1 MRKDIMLCFLSDVKT
16 QDKKISVAEYQNIGD
31 QKECHTTNES
41 AVRYLLYGSNEPVD
55 KLSRLFLVRTNKVTG
70 NITCLVKEQDLEGKE
85 TSRYTDYKDEQE
97 RTWTHYKYFLHRISE
112 LIADTEEIEDIRV
125 RDIVEHI
132 DFDEDKPIE
141 ENMNALIRVASCVRA
156 YAKSV
161 REDDPA
167 AEIVLHVDCTGGM
180 RNASMILVAL
190 MRLLQYERIEI
201 GKVLYSN
208 FNRNDPQ
215 KNRVEEV
222 NPLYSF
228 FDLVAGAEEFV
239 RHGEVTVLNKF
250 FEKRERSIH
259 LDTLLNAMQKFAE
272 ELKLCH
278 YGDLSE
284 AITALRDAI
293 HDFPEIT
300 PSDVSSAAKQNDD
313 LMCQMLARIQ
323 EDYAPILKEELDDIA
338 LIRWCI
344 SHNLLQQAMTLFTE
358 RVPESLVKSE
368 FLWIQPAYQTDF
380 SNEQKKD
387 SMNRTEAFYL
397 VNIYPKSRGD
407 VGQQKD
413 TQDTMLN
420 RAKKVWKERFG
431 EFLQNLLTEPHHV
444 EKQDIHKLLEK
455 PLPEFDE
462 IRLSNA
468 AELGKIL
475 FSIHTMCRAQAGE
488 ISPVRAQIQDYLE
501 RVQKWYTDPKTV
513 KAHAI
518 TQPEDI
524 FTKDDHELA
533 GTIIKFM
540 EEKVGQARFYLS
552 VERMRGAVRMN
563 EGRLCSRNPE
573 KARSILTRYFD
584 IKDERNHTS
593 HAGNKTR
600 RFDSAELEKQMSIAL
615 DEIEDACAKEKVE
628 CNAFINHTNHPSS
641 RWEEGQ
647 KREAE
652 GYGTLVDLA
661 FPAIPPDWSKD
672 EVCRLAEE
680 NARTILA
687 RKPAAVLVQGEFSY
701 TFALVSI
708 LKEAGIPTL
717 SACSERHVSERTD
730 ENGEIV
736 RESRFAFRGFRT
748 Y

>member
-1 MRKDIMLCFLSDVKT
+1 MLCFLSDVKT
-16 QDKKISVAEYQNIGD
+16 KDKKISVAEYQNIGD

-55 KLSRLFLVRTNKVTG
+55 KLSRLFLVRTNKVAG
-70 NITCLVKEQDLEGKE
+70 AIEGYQPKNAWE
-85 TSRYTDYKDEQE
+85 ES
-97 RTWTHYKYFLHRISE
+97 HYSYFLHCIS
-112 LIADTEEIEDIRV
+112 
-125 RDIVEHI
+125 DIVPNAKDIIEAI
-132 DFDEDKPIE
+132 DFNEDRPIE
-141 ENMNALIRVASCVRA
+141 ENMNALIRVASRVRA

-250 FEKRERSIH
+250 FEKRERSTH

-293 HDFPEIT
+293 HDFPEIS
-300 PSDVSSAAKQNDD
+300 PSNASSAAKQNDD
-313 LMCQMLARIQ
+313 LVRQMLGRIQ

-380 SNEQKKD
+380 SNEQKRD
-387 SMNRTEAFYL
+387 SMKRTEAFYL
-397 VNIYPKSRGD
+397 INVYPEQRRY

-420 RAKKVWKERFG
+420 RAKQVWKERFG

-444 EKQDIHKLLEK
+444 EKQDIHKLLER

-468 AELGKIL
+468 AELGRIL

-488 ISPVRAQIQDYLE
+488 ISPVRAEMKKYLDY
-501 RVQKWYTDPKTV
+501 VQTWVADKKVSKNDLK
-513 KAHAI
+513 
-518 TQPEDI
+518 EDI

-552 VERMRGAVRMN
+552 VERMRGAVRMDK
-563 EGRLCSRNPE
+563 GRLCSRNPE

-593 HAGNKTR
+593 HAGKKTR
-600 RFDSAELEKQMSIAL
+600 RFDSAALEKQMSIAL
-615 DEIEDACAKEKVE
+615 DEIEDACEEKHTERNV
-628 CNAFINHTNHPSS
+628 FINHTNHPSS

-647 KREAE
+647 RRAAE
-652 GYGTLVDLA
+652 RDGMIVDVP
-661 FPAIPPDWSKD
+661 FPVIPADGEEE
-672 EVCRLAEE
+672 EVRRLAEE
-680 NARTILA
+680 NAHAILA
-687 RKPAAVLVQGEFSY
+687 YRPSAVLVQGEFSY

-717 SACSERHVSERTD
+717 SACSERHVTERTD
-730 ENGEIV
+730 ENGETV
-736 RESRFAFRGFRT
+736 RESRFAFRRFRS

>member
-1 MRKDIMLCFLSDVKT
+1 MLCFLSDVKT
-16 QDKKISVAEYQNIGD
+16 KDKKISVAEYQNIGD

-55 KLSRLFLVRTNKVTG
+55 KLSRLFLVRTNKVAG
-70 NITCLVKEQDLEGKE
+70 AIEGYQPKNAWE
-85 TSRYTDYKDEQE
+85 ES
-97 RTWTHYKYFLHRISE
+97 HYSYFLHCIS
-112 LIADTEEIEDIRV
+112 
-125 RDIVEHI
+125 DIVPNAKDIIEAI
-132 DFDEDKPIE
+132 DFNEDRPIE
-141 ENMNALIRVASCVRA
+141 ENMNALIRVASRVRA

-250 FEKRERSIH
+250 FEKRERSTH

-293 HDFPEIT
+293 HDFPEIS
-300 PSDVSSAAKQNDD
+300 PSNASSAAKQNDD
-313 LMCQMLARIQ
+313 LVRQMLGRIQ

-380 SNEQKKD
+380 SNEQKRD
-387 SMNRTEAFYL
+387 SMKRTEAFYL
-397 VNIYPKSRGD
+397 INVYPEQRRY

-420 RAKKVWKERFG
+420 RAKQVWKERFG

-444 EKQDIHKLLEK
+444 EKQDIHKLLER

-468 AELGKIL
+468 AELGRIL

-488 ISPVRAQIQDYLE
+488 ISPVRAEMKKYLDY
-501 RVQKWYTDPKTV
+501 VQTWVADKKVSKNDLK
-513 KAHAI
+513 
-518 TQPEDI
+518 EDI

-552 VERMRGAVRMN
+552 VERMRGAVRMDK
-563 EGRLCSRNPE
+563 GRLCSRNPE

-593 HAGNKTR
+593 HAGKKTR
-600 RFDSAELEKQMSIAL
+600 RFDSAALEKQMSIAL
-615 DEIEDACAKEKVE
+615 DEIEDACEEKHTERNV
-628 CNAFINHTNHPSS
+628 FINHTNHPSS

-647 KREAE
+647 RQAAEA
-652 GYGTLVDLA
+652 YGTIDDLP
-661 FPAIPPDWSKD
+661 FPAIPADGTEE
-672 EVCRLAEE
+672 EVRRLAEE
-680 NARTILA
+680 NAHAILA
-687 RKPAAVLVQGEFSY
+687 YRPSAVLVQGEFSY

-717 SACSERHVSERTD
+717 SACSERHVTERTD
-730 ENGEIV
+730 ENGETV
-736 RESRFAFRGFRT
+736 RESRFAFRRFRS

>member
-1 MRKDIMLCFLSDVKT
+1 MLCFLSDVKT
-16 QDKKISVAEYQNIGD
+16 KDKKISVAEYQNIGD

-55 KLSRLFLVRTNKVTG
+55 KLSRLFLVRTNKVAG
-70 NITCLVKEQDLEGKE
+70 AIEGHQPKNAWE
-85 TSRYTDYKDEQE
+85 KS
-97 RTWTHYKYFLHRISE
+97 HYSYFLHRIS
-112 LIADTEEIEDIRV
+112 
-125 RDIVEHI
+125 DIVPNAKDIIEAI
-132 DFDEDKPIE
+132 DFNEDRPIE
-141 ENMNALIRVASCVRA
+141 ENMNALIRVASRVRA

-250 FEKRERSIH
+250 FEKRERSTH

-293 HDFPEIT
+293 HDFPEIS
-300 PSDVSSAAKQNDD
+300 PSNASSAAKQNDD
-313 LMCQMLARIQ
+313 LVRQMLGRIQ

-380 SNEQKKD
+380 SNEQKRD
-387 SMNRTEAFYL
+387 SMKRTEAFYL
-397 VNIYPKSRGD
+397 INVYPEQRRY

-420 RAKKVWKERFG
+420 RAKQVWKERFG

-488 ISPVRAQIQDYLE
+488 ISSVRAEMKKYLDY
-501 RVQKWYTDPKTV
+501 VQTWVADKKVSKNDLK
-513 KAHAI
+513 
-518 TQPEDI
+518 EDI

-552 VERMRGAVRMN
+552 VERMRGAVRMDK
-563 EGRLCSRNPE
+563 GRLCSRNPE

-600 RFDSAELEKQMSIAL
+600 RFDAAELEKQMSVAL
-615 DEIEDACAKEKVE
+615 DEIETVCAEKPVE
-628 CNAFINHTNHPSS
+628 RNAFINHTNHPSS

-647 KREAE
+647 RCAAEA
-652 GYGTLVDLA
+652 YGAIVDLP
-661 FPAIPPDWSKD
+661 FPDISTEWGEM
-672 EVCRLAEE
+672 EVRHLAEE
-680 NARTILA
+680 NAIRILA
-687 RKPAAVLVQGEFSY
+687 RRPAAVLVQGEFSY
-701 TFALVSI
+701 TVALVER
-708 LKEAGIPTL
+708 LKAAGILVL
-717 SACSERHVSERTD
+717 SACSERLVHERVD
-730 ENGEIV
+730 ENGETI
-736 RESRFAFRGFRT
+736 RESRFVFRCFRT

>member
-1 MRKDIMLCFLSDVKT
+1 MLCFLSDVKT
-16 QDKKISVAEYQNIGD
+16 KDKKISVAEYQNIGD

-55 KLSRLFLVRTNKVTG
+55 KLSRLFLVRTNKVAG
-70 NITCLVKEQDLEGKE
+70 NITCLVKEQDLEGKQ
-85 TSRYTDYKDEQE
+85 TSRYIDYKDEQE

-112 LIADTEEIEDIRV
+112 LIADTEEIEDVRV

-132 DFDEDKPIE
+132 DFDEDQPIE
-141 ENMNALIRVASCVRA
+141 ENMNALIRVASRVRA

-250 FEKRERSIH
+250 FEKRERSTH

-284 AITALRDAI
+284 AITVLRDAI
-293 HDFPEIT
+293 HDFPEIS

-313 LMCQMLARIQ
+313 LMRQMLGRIQ
-323 EDYAPILKEELDDIA
+323 EDYAPILKEKLDDIA

-387 SMNRTEAFYL
+387 SMKRTEAFYL
-397 VNIYPKSRGD
+397 VNVYPEQRRY

-420 RAKKVWKERFG
+420 RAKQVWKQRFG

-444 EKQDIHKLLEK
+444 EKQDIHKLLER

-468 AELGKIL
+468 AELDRIL

-488 ISPVRAQIQDYLE
+488 ISPVRAEMKKYLDY
-501 RVQKWYTDPKTV
+501 VQTWVADKKVSKNDLK
-513 KAHAI
+513 
-518 TQPEDI
+518 ENI

-563 EGRLCSRNPE
+563 EGRLCSWNPE

-600 RFDSAELEKQMSIAL
+600 RFDAAELEKQMSVAL
-615 DEIEDACAKEKVE
+615 DEIETVCAEKPVE
-628 CNAFINHTNHPSS
+628 RNAFINHTNHPSS

-647 KREAE
+647 RYAAEA
-652 GYGTLVDLA
+652 YGTIVDLP
-661 FPAIPPDWSKD
+661 FPDISTEWGEM
-672 EVCRLAEE
+672 EVRHLAEE
-680 NARTILA
+680 NAIRILA
-687 RKPAAVLVQGEFSY
+687 RRPAAVLVQGEFSY
-701 TFALVSI
+701 TVALVER
-708 LKEAGIPTL
+708 LKAAGILVL
-717 SACSERHVSERTD
+717 SACSERLVHERVD
-730 ENGEIV
+730 ENGETI
-736 RESRFAFRGFRT
+736 RESRFVFRCFRT

>member
-1 MRKDIMLCFLSDVKT
+1 MRKDIMLCFLSDVKLSP
-16 QDKKISVAEYQNIGD
+16 KKDQISVAEYQNIGAKKD
-31 QKECHTTNES
+31 CHTTNES
-41 AVRYLLYGSNEPVD
+41 AVRYLLSGTHESVD
-55 KLSRLFLVRTNKVTG
+55 KLSRLFLVRTNKVAG
-70 NITCLVKEQDLEGKE
+70 AIEGYQPKNACE
-85 TSRYTDYKDEQE
+85 ES
-97 RTWTHYKYFLHRISE
+97 HYSYFLHCI
-112 LIADTEEIEDIRV
+112 L
-125 RDIVEHI
+125 DIVPNAKDIIEAI
-132 DFDEDKPIE
+132 DFNEDRPIE
-141 ENMNALIRVASCVRA
+141 ENMNALIRVASRVRA

-250 FEKRERSIH
+250 FEKRERSTH

-284 AITALRDAI
+284 AITVLRDAI
-293 HDFPEIT
+293 HDFPEIS

-313 LMCQMLARIQ
+313 LMRQMLGRIQ
-323 EDYAPILKEELDDIA
+323 EDYAPILKEKLDDIA

-387 SMNRTEAFYL
+387 SMKRTEAFYL
-397 VNIYPKSRGD
+397 VNVYPEQRRY

-420 RAKKVWKERFG
+420 RAKQVWKQRFG

-444 EKQDIHKLLEK
+444 EKQDIHKLLER

-468 AELGKIL
+468 AELGRIL

-488 ISPVRAQIQDYLE
+488 ISPVRAEMKKYLDY
-501 RVQKWYTDPKTV
+501 VQTWVADKKVSKNDLK
-513 KAHAI
+513 
-518 TQPEDI
+518 EDI

-563 EGRLCSRNPE
+563 EGRLCSWNPE

-600 RFDSAELEKQMSIAL
+600 RFDAAELEKQMSVAL
-615 DEIEDACAKEKVE
+615 DEIETVCAEKPVE
-628 CNAFINHTNHPSS
+628 RNAFINHTNHPSS

-647 KREAE
+647 RCAAEA
-652 GYGTLVDLA
+652 YGAIVDLP
-661 FPAIPPDWSKD
+661 FPDISTEWGEM
-672 EVCRLAEE
+672 EVRHLAEE
-680 NARTILA
+680 NAIRILA
-687 RKPAAVLVQGEFSY
+687 RRPAAVLVQGEFSY
-701 TFALVSI
+701 TVALVER
-708 LKEAGIPTL
+708 LKAAGILVL
-717 SACSERHVSERTD
+717 SACSERLVHERVD
-730 ENGEIV
+730 ENGETI
-736 RESRFAFRGFRT
+736 RESRFVFRCFRT

>member
-1 MRKDIMLCFLSDVKT
+1 MPNAK
-16 QDKKISVAEYQNIGD
+16 
-31 QKECHTTNES
+31 
-41 AVRYLLYGSNEPVD
+41 
-55 KLSRLFLVRTNKVTG
+55 
-70 NITCLVKEQDLEGKE
+70 
-85 TSRYTDYKDEQE
+85 
-97 RTWTHYKYFLHRISE
+97 
-112 LIADTEEIEDIRV
+112 
-125 RDIVEHI
+125 DIVEAI
-132 DFDEDKPIE
+132 DFHEDSPIE

-250 FEKRERSIH
+250 FEKRERSTH

-293 HDFPEIT
+293 HDFPEIS

-313 LMCQMLARIQ
+313 LMRQMLARIQ
-323 EDYAPILKEELDDIA
+323 EDYAPILNEELDDIA

-380 SNEQKKD
+380 SNEQKND

-397 VNIYPKSRGD
+397 VNIYPEQRRY
-407 VGQQKD
+407 VGQQRD
-413 TQDTMLN
+413 PQDTMLN
-420 RAKKVWKERFG
+420 RAKQVWKVRFR

-475 FSIHTMCRAQAGE
+475 FSIHTMCRAQVGE

-518 TQPEDI
+518 TPPEDI

-533 GTIIKFM
+533 GAIIKFM

-552 VERMRGAVRMN
+552 VERLRGAVRMN

-573 KARSILTRYFD
+573 KARSILTQYFD

-600 RFDSAELEKQMSIAL
+600 RFDSAALEKQMSAAL
-615 DEIEDACAKEKVE
+615 DELEDACKEKHTE
-628 CNAFINHTNHPSS
+628 RNAFINHTNHPSS

-652 GYGTLVDLA
+652 SYGTLVDLA

-730 ENGEIV
+730 ENGETV
-736 RESRFAFRGFRT
+736 RESRFAFRRFRT

>member
-1 MRKDIMLCFLSDVKT
+1 MLCFLSDVKT
-16 QDKKISVAEYQNIGD
+16 KDEKISVAEYQNIGD
-31 QKECHTTNES
+31 PKECHTTNES

-55 KLSRLFLVRTNKVTG
+55 KLSRLFLVRTNKVAG
-70 NITCLVKEQDLEGKE
+70 AIEGYQPKNAWE
-85 TSRYTDYKDEQE
+85 ES
-97 RTWTHYKYFLHRISE
+97 HYSYFLHCIS
-112 LIADTEEIEDIRV
+112 
-125 RDIVEHI
+125 DIVPNAKDIIEAI
-132 DFDEDKPIE
+132 DFNEDRPIE
-141 ENMNALIRVASCVRA
+141 ENMNALIRVASRVRA

-250 FEKRERSIH
+250 FEKRERSTH

-293 HDFPEIT
+293 HDFPEVS
-300 PSDVSSAAKQNDD
+300 PSNASSAAKQNDD
-313 LMCQMLARIQ
+313 LVRQMLGRIQ

-387 SMNRTEAFYL
+387 SMKRTEAFYL
-397 VNIYPKSRGD
+397 VNVYPEQRRY

-444 EKQDIHKLLEK
+444 EKQDIHKLIER

-468 AELGKIL
+468 AELGRIL

-488 ISPVRAQIQDYLE
+488 ISPVRAEMKKYLDY
-501 RVQKWYTDPKTV
+501 VQTWVADKKVSKNDLK
-513 KAHAI
+513 
-518 TQPEDI
+518 EDI

-563 EGRLCSRNPE
+563 EGRLCSWNPE

-600 RFDSAELEKQMSIAL
+600 RFDAAELEKQMSVAL
-615 DEIEDACAKEKVE
+615 DEIETVCAEKPVE
-628 CNAFINHTNHPSS
+628 RNAFINHTNHPSS

-647 KREAE
+647 RCAAEA
-652 GYGTLVDLA
+652 YGAIVDLP
-661 FPAIPPDWSKD
+661 FPDISTEWGEM
-672 EVCRLAEE
+672 EVRHLAEE
-680 NARTILA
+680 NAIRILA
-687 RKPAAVLVQGEFSY
+687 RRPAAVLVQGEFSY
-701 TFALVSI
+701 TVALVER
-708 LKEAGIPTL
+708 LKAAGILVL
-717 SACSERHVSERTD
+717 SACSERLVHERVD
-730 ENGEIV
+730 ENGETI
-736 RESRFAFRGFRT
+736 RESRFVFRCFRT

>member
-1 MRKDIMLCFLSDVKT
+1 MLCFLSDVKLSP
-16 QDKKISVAEYQNIGD
+16 KKDQISVAEYQNIGAKKD
-31 QKECHTTNES
+31 CHTTNES
-41 AVRYLLYGSNEPVD
+41 AVRYLLSGTHESVD
-55 KLSRLFLVRTNKVTG
+55 KLSRLFLVRTNKVAG
-70 NITCLVKEQDLEGKE
+70 AIEGYQPKNAWE
-85 TSRYTDYKDEQE
+85 ES
-97 RTWTHYKYFLHRISE
+97 HYSYFLHCIS
-112 LIADTEEIEDIRV
+112 
-125 RDIVEHI
+125 DIVPNAKDIIEAI
-132 DFDEDKPIE
+132 AFNEDRPIE

-250 FEKRERSIH
+250 FEKRERSTH

-284 AITALRDAI
+284 AITVLRDAI
-293 HDFPEIT
+293 HDFPEIS

-313 LMCQMLARIQ
+313 LMRQMLGRIQ
-323 EDYAPILKEELDDIA
+323 EDYAPILKEKLDDIA

-387 SMNRTEAFYL
+387 SMKRTEAFYL
-397 VNIYPKSRGD
+397 VNIYPEQHRY

-420 RAKKVWKERFG
+420 RAKKVWKERFP

-444 EKQDIHKLLEK
+444 EKQDIHKLLER

-468 AELGKIL
+468 DELGKIL

-488 ISPVRAQIQDYLE
+488 VSPVRAQIQDYLE
-501 RVQKWYTDPKTV
+501 RVQQWYTDPKTV
-513 KAHAI
+513 KAHDI
-518 TQPEDI
+518 TPSEDI

-533 GTIIKFM
+533 GTVIKFM

-563 EGRLCSRNPE
+563 EGRLCSWNPE

-600 RFDSAELEKQMSIAL
+600 RFDAAELEKQMSVAL

-652 GYGTLVDLA
+652 GYGTIVDLP

-680 NARTILA
+680 NAYGILT
-687 RKPAAVLVQGEFSY
+687 RRPSAVLVQGEFSY
-701 TFALVSI
+701 TVALVER
-708 LKEAGIPTL
+708 LKAAGILVL
-717 SACSERHVSERTD
+717 SACSERLVHERVD
-730 ENGEIV
+730 ENGETI
-736 RESRFAFRGFRT
+736 RESRFVFRCFRT

>member
-1 MRKDIMLCFLSDVKT
+1 MLCFLSDVKT
-16 QDKKISVAEYQNIGD
+16 KDEKISVAEYQNIGD

-55 KLSRLFLVRTNKVTG
+55 KLSRLFLVRTNKVAG
-70 NITCLVKEQDLEGKE
+70 NITCLVKEQDLEGKR
-85 TSRYTDYKDEQE
+85 TSRYIDYKDKQE

-112 LIADTEEIEDIRV
+112 LIADTEEIEDVRV

-132 DFDEDKPIE
+132 DFDEDQPIE
-141 ENMNALIRVASCVRA
+141 ENMNALIRVASRVRA

-250 FEKRERSIH
+250 FEKRERSTH
-259 LDTLLNAMQKFAE
+259 LGTLLNAMQKFAE

-284 AITALRDAI
+284 AITVLRDAI
-293 HDFPEIT
+293 HNFPEIS

-313 LMCQMLARIQ
+313 LMRQMLGRIQ
-323 EDYAPILKEELDDIA
+323 EDYAPILKEKLDDIA

-387 SMNRTEAFYL
+387 SMKRTEAFYL
-397 VNIYPKSRGD
+397 VNVYPEQRRY

-475 FSIHTMCRAQAGE
+475 FSLHTMCRAQAGE
-488 ISPVRAQIQDYLE
+488 ISPVRAEMKKYLDY
-501 RVQKWYTDPKTV
+501 VQTWVADKKVSKNDLK
-513 KAHAI
+513 
-518 TQPEDI
+518 EDI

-533 GTIIKFM
+533 ATVIKFI

-573 KARSILTRYFD
+573 KARRILTQYFD

-600 RFDSAELEKQMSIAL
+600 RFDSAALEKQMSAAL
-615 DEIEDACAKEKVE
+615 DEIEDVCAKEKVE

-647 KREAE
+647 RRAVGKDR
-652 GYGTLVDLA
+652 TIIDWP
-661 FPAIPPDWSKD
+661 FPSIPADGGEE
-672 EVCRLAEE
+672 EVRRLAEE

-687 RKPAAVLVQGEFSY
+687 YRPSAVLVQGEFSY

-730 ENGEIV
+730 ENGETV
-736 RESRFAFRGFRT
+736 RESRFAFRRFRT

>member
-1 MRKDIMLCFLSDVKT
+1 MLCFLSDVKT
-16 QDKKISVAEYQNIGD
+16 KDKKISVAEYQNIGD

-55 KLSRLFLVRTNKVTG
+55 KLSRLFLVRTNKVAG
-70 NITCLVKEQDLEGKE
+70 NITCLVKEQDLEGKQ
-85 TSRYTDYKDEQE
+85 TSRYIDYKDEQE

-112 LIADTEEIEDIRV
+112 LIADTEEIEDVRV

-132 DFDEDKPIE
+132 DFDEDQTIA
-141 ENMNALIRVASCVRA
+141 ENMNALIRVASRIRA

-250 FEKRERSIH
+250 FEKRERSTH

-278 YGDLSE
+278 HGDLSE

-293 HDFPEIT
+293 HDFPEIS

-313 LMCQMLARIQ
+313 LMRQMLGRIQ
-323 EDYAPILKEELDDIA
+323 EDYAPILKEKLDDIA

-387 SMNRTEAFYL
+387 SMKRTEAFYL

-444 EKQDIHKLLEK
+444 EKQDIHKLLER

-468 AELGKIL
+468 AELGRIL

-488 ISPVRAQIQDYLE
+488 ISPVRAEMKKYLDY
-501 RVQKWYTDPKTV
+501 VQTWVADKKVSKNDLK
-513 KAHAI
+513 
-518 TQPEDI
+518 EDI

-563 EGRLCSRNPE
+563 EGRLCSWNPE

-600 RFDSAELEKQMSIAL
+600 RFDAAELEKQMSVAL
-615 DEIEDACAKEKVE
+615 DEIETVCAEKPVE
-628 CNAFINHTNHPSS
+628 RNAFINHTNHPSS

-647 KREAE
+647 RYAAEA
-652 GYGTLVDLA
+652 YGTIVDLP
-661 FPAIPPDWSKD
+661 FPDISTEWGEM
-672 EVCRLAEE
+672 EVRHLAEE
-680 NARTILA
+680 NAIRILA
-687 RKPAAVLVQGEFSY
+687 RRPAAVLVQGEFSY
-701 TFALVSI
+701 TVALVER
-708 LKEAGIPTL
+708 LKAAGILVL
-717 SACSERHVSERTD
+717 SACSERFVHERVD
-730 ENGEIV
+730 ENGETI
-736 RESRFAFRGFRT
+736 RESRFVFRCFRT

>member
-1 MRKDIMLCFLSDVKT
+1 MLCFLSDVKT
-16 QDKKISVAEYQNIGD
+16 KDEKISVAEYQNIGD
-31 QKECHTTNES
+31 PKECHTTNES

-55 KLSRLFLVRTNKVTG
+55 KLSRLFLVRTNKVAG
-70 NITCLVKEQDLEGKE
+70 AIEGYQPKNAWE
-85 TSRYTDYKDEQE
+85 ES
-97 RTWTHYKYFLHRISE
+97 HYSYFLHCIS
-112 LIADTEEIEDIRV
+112 
-125 RDIVEHI
+125 DIVPNAKDIIEAI
-132 DFDEDKPIE
+132 DFNEDRPIE
-141 ENMNALIRVASCVRA
+141 ENMNALIRVASRVRA

-250 FEKRERSIH
+250 FEKRERSTH

-293 HDFPEIT
+293 HYFPEVS
-300 PSDVSSAAKQNDD
+300 PSNASSAAKQNDD
-313 LMCQMLARIQ
+313 LVRQMLGRIQ

-368 FLWIQPAYQTDF
+368 FLWIQPAYQKDF
-380 SNEQKKD
+380 SKEQKKD
-387 SMNRTEAFYL
+387 SMKRTEAFYL
-397 VNIYPKSRGD
+397 VNVYPESRGD

-420 RAKKVWKERFG
+420 RAKQVWKERFG

-488 ISPVRAQIQDYLE
+488 ISSVRAEMKKYLDY
-501 RVQKWYTDPKTV
+501 VQTWVADKKVSKNDLK
-513 KAHAI
+513 
-518 TQPEDI
+518 EDI

-552 VERMRGAVRMN
+552 VERMRGAVRMDK
-563 EGRLCSRNPE
+563 GRLCSRNPE
-573 KARSILTRYFD
+573 KAHSILTRYFD

-600 RFDSAELEKQMSIAL
+600 RFDAAELEKQMSVAL
-615 DEIEDACAKEKVE
+615 DEIEDACKEKHTERNV
-628 CNAFINHTNHPSS
+628 FINHTNHPSS

-647 KREAE
+647 RSAAE
-652 GYGTLVDLA
+652 IYGTIVDVA
-661 FPAIPPDWSKD
+661 FPVIPADWEEE
-672 EVCRLAEE
+672 EVRRLAEE
-680 NARTILA
+680 NAHAILA
-687 RKPAAVLVQGEFSY
+687 YRPSAVLVQGEFSY

-708 LKEAGIPTL
+708 LKEAGIATL
-717 SACSERHVSERTD
+717 SACSERHVTERTD
-730 ENGEIV
+730 ENGETV

>member
-1 MRKDIMLCFLSDVKT
+1 MLCFLSDVKT
-16 QDKKISVAEYQNIGD
+16 KDKKISVAEYQNIGD

-55 KLSRLFLVRTNKVTG
+55 KLSRLFLVRTNKVAG
-70 NITCLVKEQDLEGKE
+70 NITCLVKEQDLEGKQ
-85 TSRYTDYKDEQE
+85 TSRYIDYKDEQE
-97 RTWTHYKYFLHRISE
+97 RTWTHYKYFLYRISE
-112 LIADTEEIEDIRV
+112 LIADTEEIEDVRV

-132 DFDEDKPIE
+132 DFDEDQTIA
-141 ENMNALIRVASCVRA
+141 ENMNALIRVASRVRA

-250 FEKRERSIH
+250 FEKRERSTH

-284 AITALRDAI
+284 AITVLRDAI
-293 HDFPEIT
+293 HDFPEISL
-300 PSDVSSAAKQNDD
+300 SDVSSAAKQNDD
-313 LMCQMLARIQ
+313 LMRQMLGRIQ
-323 EDYAPILKEELDDIA
+323 EDYAPILKEKLDDIA

-387 SMNRTEAFYL
+387 SMKRTEAFYL

-444 EKQDIHKLLEK
+444 EKQDIHKLLER

-468 AELGKIL
+468 AELGRIL

-488 ISPVRAQIQDYLE
+488 ISPVRAEMKKYLDY
-501 RVQKWYTDPKTV
+501 VQTWVADKKVSKNDLK
-513 KAHAI
+513 
-518 TQPEDI
+518 EDI

-563 EGRLCSRNPE
+563 EGRLCSWNPE

-600 RFDSAELEKQMSIAL
+600 RFDAAELEKQMSVAL
-615 DEIEDACAKEKVE
+615 DEIETVCAEKPVE
-628 CNAFINHTNHPSS
+628 RNAFINHTNHPSS

-647 KREAE
+647 RSAAEA
-652 GYGTLVDLA
+652 YGTIVDLP

-680 NARTILA
+680 NAYGILT
-687 RKPAAVLVQGEFSY
+687 RRPAAVLVQGEFSY
-701 TFALVSI
+701 TVALVER
-708 LKEAGIPTL
+708 LKAAGILVL
-717 SACSERHVSERTD
+717 SACSERLVHERGD
-730 ENGEIV
+730 ENGETI
-736 RESRFAFRGFRT
+736 RESRFVFRCFRT

>member
-1 MRKDIMLCFLSDVKT
+1 MLCFLSDVKLSL
-16 QDKKISVAEYQNIGD
+16 KKDQISVAEYQNIGAKKD
-31 QKECHTTNES
+31 CHTTNES
-41 AVRYLLYGSNEPVD
+41 AVRYLLSGTHESVD
-55 KLSRLFLVRTNKVTG
+55 KLSRLFLVRTNKVAG
-70 NITCLVKEQDLEGKE
+70 AIEGYQPKNVWE
-85 TSRYTDYKDEQE
+85 KS
-97 RTWTHYKYFLHRISE
+97 HYSYFLHRIS
-112 LIADTEEIEDIRV
+112 
-125 RDIVEHI
+125 DIVPNAKDTVEAI
-132 DFDEDKPIE
+132 DFHEDSPIE

-250 FEKRERSIH
+250 FEKRERSTH

-293 HDFPEIT
+293 HDFPEIS
-300 PSDVSSAAKQNDD
+300 PSNASSAAKQNDD
-313 LMCQMLARIQ
+313 LMRQMLARIQ

-344 SHNLLQQAMTLFTE
+344 SHKLLQQAMTLFTE

-593 HAGNKTR
+593 HAGKKTR
-600 RFDSAELEKQMSIAL
+600 RFDSAALEKQMSIAL
-615 DEIEDACAKEKVE
+615 DEIEDACEEKHTERNV
-628 CNAFINHTNHPSS
+628 FINHTNHPSS

-647 KREAE
+647 RRAAE
-652 GYGTLVDLA
+652 RDGMIVDVP
-661 FPAIPPDWSKD
+661 FPVIPADGEEE
-672 EVCRLAEE
+672 EVRRLAEE
-680 NARTILA
+680 NAHAILA
-687 RKPAAVLVQGEFSY
+687 YRPSAVLVQGEFSY

-717 SACSERHVSERTD
+717 SACSERHVTERTD
-730 ENGEIV
+730 ENGKIV
-736 RESRFAFRGFRT
+736 RESRFAFCRFRS

>member
-1 MRKDIMLCFLSDVKT
+1 MLCFLSDVKT
-16 QDKKISVAEYQNIGD
+16 KDEKISVAEYQNIGD

-41 AVRYLLYGSNEPVD
+41 AVRYLLSGTHESVD
-55 KLSRLFLVRTNKVTG
+55 KLSRLFLVRTNKVAG
-70 NITCLVKEQDLEGKE
+70 AIEGYQPKNAWE
-85 TSRYTDYKDEQE
+85 ES
-97 RTWTHYKYFLHRISE
+97 HYSYFLHCIS
-112 LIADTEEIEDIRV
+112 
-125 RDIVEHI
+125 DIVPNAKDIIEAI
-132 DFDEDKPIE
+132 AFNEDRPIE
-141 ENMNALIRVASCVRA
+141 ENMNALIRVASRVRA

-250 FEKRERSIH
+250 FEKRERSTH

-284 AITALRDAI
+284 AITVLRDAI
-293 HDFPEIT
+293 HDFPEIS

-313 LMCQMLARIQ
+313 LMRQMLGRIQ
-323 EDYAPILKEELDDIA
+323 EDYAPILKEKLDDIA

-387 SMNRTEAFYL
+387 SMKRTEAFYL
-397 VNIYPKSRGD
+397 INVYPEQRRY

-420 RAKKVWKERFG
+420 RAKQVWKERFG

-488 ISPVRAQIQDYLE
+488 ISPVRAEMKKYLDY
-501 RVQKWYTDPKTV
+501 VQTWVADKKVSKNDLK
-513 KAHAI
+513 
-518 TQPEDI
+518 EDI

-540 EEKVGQARFYLS
+540 EEKIGQARFYLS
-552 VERMRGAVRMN
+552 VERMRGAVRMDK
-563 EGRLCSRNPE
+563 GRLCSRNPE

-600 RFDSAELEKQMSIAL
+600 RFDAAELEKQMSIAL
-615 DEIEDACAKEKVE
+615 DEIEDACEEKHTERNV
-628 CNAFINHTNHPSS
+628 FINHTNHPSS

-647 KREAE
+647 RSAAE
-652 GYGTLVDLA
+652 IYGTIVDVA
-661 FPAIPPDWSKD
+661 FPVIPADGEEE
-672 EVCRLAEE
+672 EVRRLAEE
-680 NARTILA
+680 TAQTVLA
-687 RKPAAVLVQGEFSY
+687 YRPSAVLVQGEFSY
-701 TFALVSI
+701 SFALVRI

-717 SACSERHVSERTD
+717 SACSERHVTERTD
-730 ENGEIV
+730 ENGETV
-736 RESRFAFRGFRT
+736 RESRFAFRRFRS

>member
-1 MRKDIMLCFLSDVKT
+1 MLCFLSDVKT
-16 QDKKISVAEYQNIGD
+16 KDKKISVAEYQNIGD

-55 KLSRLFLVRTNKVTG
+55 KLSRLFLVRTNKVAG
-70 NITCLVKEQDLEGKE
+70 NITCLVKEQDLKGKR
-85 TSRYTDYKDEQE
+85 TSRYIDYKDEQE
-97 RTWTHYKYFLHRISE
+97 RTWTHYNYFLHRISE
-112 LIADTEEIEDIRV
+112 LIADTEEIEDVRV

-132 DFDEDKPIE
+132 DFDEDQPIA
-141 ENMNALIRVASCVRA
+141 ENMNALIRVASRVRA

-250 FEKRERSIH
+250 FEKRERSTH

-284 AITALRDAI
+284 AITVLRDAI
-293 HDFPEIT
+293 HDFPEIS

-313 LMCQMLARIQ
+313 LMRQMLGRIQ
-323 EDYAPILKEELDDIA
+323 EDYAPILKEKLDDIA

-387 SMNRTEAFYL
+387 SMKRTEAFYL
-397 VNIYPKSRGD
+397 VNVYPEQRRY

-420 RAKKVWKERFG
+420 RAKQVWKERFG

-488 ISPVRAQIQDYLE
+488 ISSVRAEMKKYLDY
-501 RVQKWYTDPKTV
+501 VQTWVADKKVSKNDLK
-513 KAHAI
+513 
-518 TQPEDI
+518 EDI

-552 VERMRGAVRMN
+552 VERMRGAVRMDK
-563 EGRLCSRNPE
+563 GRLCSRNPE

-600 RFDSAELEKQMSIAL
+600 RFDAAELEKQMSVAL
-615 DEIEDACAKEKVE
+615 DEIEDACKEKHTERNV
-628 CNAFINHTNHPSS
+628 FINHTNHPSS

-647 KREAE
+647 RCAAEA
-652 GYGTLVDLA
+652 YGAIVDLP
-661 FPAIPPDWSKD
+661 FPDISTEWGEM
-672 EVCRLAEE
+672 EVRHLAEE
-680 NARTILA
+680 NAIRILA
-687 RKPAAVLVQGEFSY
+687 RRPAAVLVQGEFSY
-701 TFALVSI
+701 TVALVER
-708 LKEAGIPTL
+708 LKAAGILVL
-717 SACSERHVSERTD
+717 SACSERLVHERVD
-730 ENGEIV
+730 ENGETI
-736 RESRFAFRGFRT
+736 RESRFVFRCFRT